1 MNIRYKFQKLNK
13 SGELE
18 SSRKKEIQI
27 NKFKYRIDHN
37 SKHMLEFMGAPGS
50 GSTDG
55 VGMDSKKQ
63 FQHLM
68 KMDKVE
74 CEYSE

>member
-1 MNIRYKFQKLNK
+1 MNK
-13 SGELE
+13 SGEVE
-18 SSRKKEIQI
+18 SARKKEIQI
-27 NKFKYRIDHN
+27 NKFKYRLDYN
-37 SKHMLEFMGAPGS
+37 SKHILEFMGAPGS

-68 KMDKVE
+68 KMDKIE
-74 CEYSE
+74 SEHSE